1 MILLAMS
8 GWATAGWT
16 ALIIVLSAYF
26 VAAEFALMAAKP
38 HRLEEAAG
46 TAAGRAAV
54 KNSHELTLVLAGSQL
69 GITVCTLALGAITKP
84 AVHHALVPLLE
95 RGLPPVAADAA
106 AFVLALILVTFLH
119 LVVGEMAPKSWAIAH
134 PEQSSL
140 LLAIPLRAYMWV
152 TRPVLRAMNSAAN
165 WLVRRAGAEPRDELT
180 QGQDAAGLRHLVEH
194 SANVGALE
202 ASYRGSLASFLTLR
216 ETTVAEL
223 LPDGQ
228 QLAAVPLNATMH
240 DVQEVTRGS
249 RHLRVLVR
257 DGARTVGVV
266 HVRDTLLEPDLTR
279 PALDLARE
287 PVRLPADT
295 GVAAAMATIR
305 RERTQLAIVVDGDR
319 ELGVLTFEDVLPG
332 LMPSALL
339 RDEGVAA

>member
-1 MILLAMS
+1 MS
-8 GWATAGWT
+8 SPWVIVAVTV
-16 ALIIVLSAYF
+16 ALIAASAFF
-26 VAAEFALMAAKP
+26 VAVEFALIAARRY
-38 HRLEEAAG
+38 RLEEEAQHSAS
-46 TAAGRAAV
+46 ARAALR
-54 KNSHELTLVLAGSQL
+54 SASELSVLLAGSQL

-152 TRPVLRAMNSAAN
+152 TRPVLRAMNTAAN
-165 WLVRRAGAEPRDELT
+165 WLVRHAGAEPRDELT

-279 PALDLARE
+279 PALDLARD

-295 GVAAAMATIR
+295 GVAAGMAIIR

-339 RDEGVAA
+339 AP

>member
-228 QLAAVPLNATMH
+228 QWRPCP
-240 DVQEVTRGS
+240 S
-249 RHLRVLVR
+249 
-257 DGARTVGVV
+257 
-266 HVRDTLLEPDLTR
+266 TR
-279 PALDLARE
+279 PCTTSRRSPAAAGTCGCSSATARAPSASSTCATRCSSPTS
-287 PVRLPADT
+287 PVRPSTWRAIPCGFRPTRASRPAWPSS
-295 GVAAAMATIR
+295 AASAPSWRSSSTATASSASSPS
-305 RERTQLAIVVDGDR
+305 RTFSPA
-319 ELGVLTFEDVLPG
+319 
-332 LMPSALL
+332 
-339 RDEGVAA
+339 